1 MTRRQP
7 TLRPR
12 YRYVSVALAIMA
24 VVGMASRAD
33 AHGERE
39 SLTTPADFGDR
50 VLARVNDVVITGH
63 DLRHAFEML
72 PPETQAAMRLDVKK
86 FLDVLIQREVLYREA
101 LRAVRPLRLPAS
113 GAPDVR
119 HQGAAVGL
127 GGFPGTARGNLSTR
141 EVRGTP
147 H

>member
-1 MTRRQP
+1 MTKRQP

-113 GAPDVR
+113 GAPDVDIKAPR
-119 HQGAAVGL
+119 WASAASL
-127 GGFPGTARGNLSTR
+127 ARPAGTCRRAR
-141 EVRGTP
+141 
-147 H
+147 

>member
-1 MTRRQP
+1 MTKRQP

-127 GGFPGTARGNLSTR
+127 GGFSGTARGNLSTR

>member
-1 MTRRQP
+1 MTKRQP

-72 PPETQAAMRLDVKK
+72 PPETPYDYLRPALLTFDIKAPRWASAASLARPAGTC
-86 FLDVLIQREVLYREA
+86 R
-101 LRAVRPLRLPAS
+101 RAR
-113 GAPDVR
+113 
-119 HQGAAVGL
+119 
-127 GGFPGTARGNLSTR
+127 
-141 EVRGTP
+141 
-147 H
+147 